1 MESKVKTKNENN
13 SVKIHT
19 RKKTKYLIK
28 RSDGLY
34 EQTGLGAGLWCEDI
48 VRARQ
53 YDGYSFARASIE
65 RYEEY
70 IKDYKYDIVK
80 ADITVKISETIV

>member
-1 MESKVKTKNENN
+1 MEQKIEAKNENN

-34 EQTGLGAGLWCEDI
+34 EKTGLGTGFQLFHKI
-48 VRARQ
+48 LIK
-53 YDGYSFARASIE
+53 FAKS
-65 RYEEY
+65 
-70 IKDYKYDIVK
+70 
-80 ADITVKISETIV
+80 S